1 MVNVGRM
8 AFLYTASDPLV
19 NQASCHHVLC
29 TARNVVQG
37 RVPQLRRTLAADP
50 AVRLVHHPPGFRLDE
65 VTGDLARSGTQSV
78 RAAFAA
84 SLRNER

>member
-1 MVNVGRM
+1 MGG
-8 AFLYTASDPLV
+8 S
-19 NQASCHHVLC
+19 
-29 TARNVVQG
+29 
-37 RVPQLRRTLAADP
+37 QLRRTLAADP

-65 VTGDLARSGTQSV
+65 VTSELARSGTQSV